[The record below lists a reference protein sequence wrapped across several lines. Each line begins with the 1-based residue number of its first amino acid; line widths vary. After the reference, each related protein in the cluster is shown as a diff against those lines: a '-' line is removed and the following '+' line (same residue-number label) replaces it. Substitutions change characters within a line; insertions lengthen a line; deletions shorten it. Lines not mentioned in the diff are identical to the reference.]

1 VFVSKQGDPSR
12 NPSISNIPNDQH
24 WTDIPPPG
32 SIALLQQPSGQISAL
47 LGDIVAT
54 RLAIRGVAGVIVDGR
69 IRDLTGCGEL
79 CAKGSFAVWSK
90 ASSTVGTSLEAKP
103 WSVDVPVEV
112 GGRVVVRPGDFA
124 VLDEA
129 EKGIVVIPKD
139 KLVELAE
146 ILPGLKEADEGV
158 LRDVRAGFGLKE
170 AFRRHPGHY
179 VNAS

>member
-1 VFVSKQGDPSR
+1 M
-12 NPSISNIPNDQH
+12 
-24 WTDIPPPG
+24 
-32 SIALLQQPSGQISAL
+32 
-47 LGDIVAT
+47 
-54 RLAIRGVAGVIVDGR
+54 
-69 IRDLTGCGEL
+69 
-79 CAKGSFAVWSK
+79 CAEGSFAVWSK

-124 VLDEA
+124 VSDEA
-129 EKGIVVIPKD
+129 EKGIVVVPKD
-139 KLVELAE
+139 KLVELAG